1 LEGSEEMASGMVIAI
16 KIAIT
21 GYALLIIS
29 LFAFYVLT
37 EIFVKLMRRLD
48 EKKLKREHIQ
58 NS

>member
-1 LEGSEEMASGMVIAI
+1 MASGMVIAI

-29 LFAFYVLT
+29 LFAFSVLT

-48 EKKLKREHIQ
+48 GKKLEREGNQ